1 MSFQE
6 TFDISYYYCYHRYC
20 TYCTSFS
27 VDKKTIS
34 HNLEKKLIKVI
45 QKIGKTIYLYKSV
58 NTIFLLHL
66 KFYRNFKNYHA
77 GRLNKPD
84 LVNEYFA

>member
-45 QKIGKTIYLYKSV
+45 QKIGKTIYLYKSADII
-58 NTIFLLHL
+58 IF
-66 KFYRNFKNYHA
+66 YYI
-77 GRLNKPD
+77 
-84 LVNEYFA
+84 